1 MNEHQKITI
10 EQFSLQAAPFS
21 QSPGHSDEESLR
33 LLVEMAELSSEDTV
47 LDVACGTGIVA
58 CAFAEI
64 ARHVSGI
71 DLTAAMLE
79 QAKMLAEQRNLA
91 NLYWHEGDIETLPF
105 ANDSFSVVLSRYAF
119 HHFLNPGLV
128 LAEMSRVCRPGGRV
142 MIIDAML
149 PPEKLDAYNH
159 FEKLFD
165 PSHNRALA
173 IEETLGLVGKAGLKD
188 VKLAFYKMEM
198 ELEGQLAASFPN
210 PNDDERLRRLLRDD
224 IGIDRIGVSAHL
236 RGNEIHYAYPV
247 TVVVGRKA
255 V

>member
-1 MNEHQKITI
+1 MNEHQKTTI
-10 EQFSLQAAPFS
+10 DQFTLQAVPFS

-33 LLVEMAELSSEDTV
+33 LLMELAELSSEDAV

-64 ARHVSGI
+64 ARCVTGI
-71 DLTAAMLE
+71 DLTAAMLD

-91 NLYWHEGDIETLPF
+91 NLYWYEGDSETLPF
-105 ANDSFSVVLSRYAF
+105 ADESFSVVLSRYAI

-128 LAEMSRVCRPGGRV
+128 LAEMSRVCRPGGKV
-142 MIIDAML
+142 MIVDAVL

-159 FEKLFD
+159 FEKMFD
-165 PSHNRALA
+165 PSHNRALTM
-173 IEETLGLVGKAGLKD
+173 EELLGLVGKAGLKD
-188 VKLAFYKMEM
+188 LELAFYKMEM
-198 ELEGQLAASFPN
+198 ELERQLAASFPN

-224 IGIDRIGVSAHL
+224 IGIDRIGIGAHL
-236 RGNEIHYAYPV
+236 RGDEIHYAYPV
-247 TVVVGRKA
+247 TVVVARKA